1 MAQQGL
7 FDLSGRL
14 ALVTGASRGIGLALA
29 RGLAQA
35 GARVVLNGRD
45 AGRLAAV
52 AAGLA
57 EAGLD
62 AEIAAF
68 DVADAAAVEAG
79 VAGIEDRLGP
89 ISVLVNNAGISLR
102 GPSADFPDAT
112 WREVMATNLDA
123 VFWAARAVGRRM
135 VARGAGKVINVGS
148 MLGERA
154 RPNTAAYVASKGAV
168 HMLTRALCAEWAGRG
183 VQVNALAPGY
193 IETDLTRALV
203 DNPEFTAWVR
213 GRTPAGRWG
222 RMEDLVGAAVFL
234 AAPAS
239 DFVNGQII
247 VVDGGIL
254 AVI

>member
-52 AAGLA
+52 AAGLV

-68 DVADAAAVEAG
+68 DVADAAAVEAA

-89 ISVLVNNAGISLR
+89 IGVLVNNAGISR
-102 GPSADFPDAT
+102 
-112 WREVMATNLDA
+112 
-123 VFWAARAVGRRM
+123 
-135 VARGAGKVINVGS
+135 
-148 MLGERA
+148 
-154 RPNTAAYVASKGAV
+154 
-168 HMLTRALCAEWAGRG
+168 
-183 VQVNALAPGY
+183 
-193 IETDLTRALV
+193 
-203 DNPEFTAWVR
+203 
-213 GRTPAGRWG
+213 
-222 RMEDLVGAAVFL
+222 
-234 AAPAS
+234 
-239 DFVNGQII
+239 
-247 VVDGGIL
+247 
-254 AVI
+254 